1 MNNSPSI
8 SFYLAR
14 GMLRIHRS
22 TIDMLGNPRFVR
34 LLVSKD
40 EKSILLASAAKKD
53 FQSFRVPG
61 NYNEDNWKFGIGCIL
76 FCRFLSS
83 QLLWLPCA
91 SYRIVADQYK
101 PLSYARFNLSDA
113 VQLCST
119 KASVGLVEK
128 RGIA

>member
-1 MNNSPSI
+1 MSNSPSI
-8 SFYLAR
+8 SFYLAQ

-22 TIDMLGNPRFVR
+22 TIDMLGNPRFIR

-40 EKSILLASAAKKD
+40 EKSILLVSAAKND

-83 QLLWLPCA
+83 QFLWLPSA

-128 RGIA
+128 

>member
-1 MNNSPSI
+1 MVGIWLHVQNG
-8 SFYLAR
+8 LV
-14 GMLRIHRS
+14 RIHCS

-34 LLVSKD
+34 LMVSID
-40 EKSILLASAAKKD
+40 EKSILLVSAAKMD
-53 FQSFRVPG
+53 YQSFRVPG

-83 QLLWLPCA
+83 QLLWLPNA

-113 VQLCST
+113 LQLFST
-119 KASVGLVEK
+119 
-128 RGIA
+128 